1 MFLEQVKIIVHQCFQ
16 RNVNILLKKIT
27 QYIIDDVEIYSDSD
41 IESSDEENLFEK
53 IQMEKNSD
61 YRENSDEEILGKI
74 QMEKDFDEE
83 N

>member
-1 MFLEQVKIIVHQCFQ
+1 
-16 RNVNILLKKIT
+16 
-27 QYIIDDVEIYSDSD
+27 
-41 IESSDEENLFEK
+41 
-53 IQMEKNSD
+53 MEKNSN

>member
-1 MFLEQVKIIVHQCFQ
+1 
-16 RNVNILLKKIT
+16 
-27 QYIIDDVEIYSDSD
+27 
-41 IESSDEENLFEK
+41 
-53 IQMEKNSD
+53 MEKNSD